1 LDLSNLVEPA
11 MSFDTG
17 SIMQSLSEDL
27 FLDHQDP
34 FGWLESVHG
43 GEIRLL
49 AGLNADQLRE
59 RLAAGGV
66 KRPML
71 FVDLAGGASVEALI
85 ERAITGLAHTVSQLW
100 PFLWD
105 GEDFSEARAD
115 ALGALYL
122 PIRLNALN
130 RKLPGLSSHW
140 AQGAVSKLLEGRLPR
155 VRNAPPEVEFAQ
167 LCTAISP
174 GGLILVTPLD
184 VSPSPE
190 AFIRAVEWMA
200 TTADV
205 ALVVLTH
212 EIPPAAPPYE
222 RILFGARAFATS
234 PEIPPPEPGTLPSVE
249 APRMLAQPEVVG
261 RPHPL
266 SAVEQRIA
274 RLLQSDEELRAV
286 FDYNQFVPEVSGPR
300 TQVDLLWRTG
310 RLVVEFDGDEHW
322 REKYRADRHRDYE
335 LLRAGYL
342 VLRITNGEVLE
353 DAGRALEKIR
363 DMVRLLRGAEGGLR

>member
-1 LDLSNLVEPA
+1 
-11 MSFDTG
+11 MR
-17 SIMQSLSEDL
+17 SLSEEL
-27 FLDHQDP
+27 FLDRLDL
-34 FGWLESVHG
+34 FDWFENVHG

-49 AGLNADQLRE
+49 AGLDADRLRD
-59 RLAAGGV
+59 RLAGGGI

-71 FVDLAGGASVEALI
+71 YFDLAGGATVEALI
-85 ERAITGLAHTVSQLW
+85 ERAIAGLAQTVSQLW

-122 PIRLNALN
+122 PIRLHALN
-130 RKLPGLSSHW
+130 RKVPRLSPLW
-140 AQGAVSKLLEGRLPR
+140 ARAAVSKLLEGRLPR
-155 VRNAPPEVEFAQ
+155 VRNASPDVEFAQ
-167 LCTAISP
+167 LCAAISP
-174 GGLILVTPLD
+174 AGLVLVTSLD
-184 VSPSPE
+184 VTASPE

-200 TTADV
+200 TTKEV
-205 ALVVLTH
+205 ALIVLTR
-212 EIPPAAPPYE
+212 ELPPAAPPYE
-222 RILFGARAFATS
+222 RILFGARAFAT
-234 PEIPPPEPGTLPSVE
+234 PPDL
-249 APRMLAQPEVVG
+249 APRDPGGFSGIEATRILAQPEVFG

-286 FDYNQFVPEVSGPR
+286 FDYNQFVPEIAGRR
-300 TQVDLLWRTG
+300 TQVDLLWSRG
-310 RLVVEFDGDEHW
+310 RIVVEFDGDEHW

-342 VLRITNGEVLE
+342 VLRITNSEVLE

-363 DMVRLLRGAEGGLR
+363 DVVRLRRGAEGVLP

>member
-1 LDLSNLVEPA
+1 
-11 MSFDTG
+11 MRF
-17 SIMQSLSEDL
+17 LSEEL
-27 FLDHQDP
+27 FLDHLNP
-34 FGWLESVHG
+34 FDWFDSVHG

-49 AGLNADQLRE
+49 AGIDADGLRD
-59 RLAAGGV
+59 RLTVGGI
-66 KRPML
+66 KRPIL
-71 FVDLAGGASVEALI
+71 HFDLVGGASVEALI

-130 RKLPGLSSHW
+130 RKLPGLSPLW

-155 VRNAPPEVEFAQ
+155 VRNAPAEVEFAQ

-174 GGLILVTPLD
+174 GGLMLVTPLD

-200 TTADV
+200 ATADV
-205 ALVVLTH
+205 ALIVLTH
-212 EIPPAAPPYE
+212 ELPPAASPFE
-222 RILFGARAFATS
+222 RILFGARAFAMS
-234 PEIPPPEPGTLPSVE
+234 PEPSPPEPGALAGVE
-249 APRMLAQPEVVG
+249 APRILARPEVVG

-286 FDYNQFVPEVSGPR
+286 FDHNQFVPEIAGPR

-342 VLRITNGEVLE
+342 VLRITNSEVME

-363 DMVRLLRGAEGGLR
+363 DMVRLRRGAAGGLR

>member
-1 LDLSNLVEPA
+1 MP
-11 MSFDTG
+11 
-17 SIMQSLSEDL
+17 SLSEDL

-34 FGWLESVHG
+34 FGWFESVHG

-49 AGLNADQLRE
+49 AGLDADQLRD
-59 RLAAGGV
+59 RVAGGGV

-85 ERAITGLAHTVSQLW
+85 EGAIAGLAHTVSQLW

-105 GEDFSEARAD
+105 GEDFSDARAD

-122 PIRLNALN
+122 PIRLHALN
-130 RKLPGLSSHW
+130 RKLPGISPLW

-155 VRNAPPEVEFAQ
+155 VRNAPAEVEFVQ
-167 LCTAISP
+167 LCAAISP
-174 GGLILVTPLD
+174 DGLILVTSLD
-184 VSPSPE
+184 VSASPE
-190 AFIRAVEWMA
+190 AFVRAVEWMA
-200 TTADV
+200 ATADV
-205 ALVVLTH
+205 ALIVLTR
-212 EIPPAAPPYE
+212 ELPPAAPPFE

-234 PEIPPPEPGTLPSVE
+234 PDPPPPDPGALPGVE
-249 APRMLAQPEVVG
+249 APRILARPEVIG

-274 RLLQSDEELRAV
+274 RLLQADEELRAV
-286 FDYNQFVPEVSGPR
+286 FDHNQFVPEVSGPR
-300 TQVDLLWRTG
+300 TQVDLLWRGG
-310 RLVVEFDGDEHW
+310 RIVVEFDGDEHW

-335 LLRAGYL
+335 LLRAGYI

-363 DMVRLLRGAEGGLR
+363 DMVRLRRGAEGGLR